1 MQEQKLL
8 YIVGGFTEFGFRT
21 YDAYSVFTDYDD
33 AKHCL
38 KKALLNSYSGNGWKI
53 YKVHSSHFIPTEKE
67 NDDGLHNFNI
77 IKSIMIDKGITG
89 ACKWF
94 DNDEFREFGDVYVQ
108 FYWSY
113 DLKKRT
119 ATLKIDYSL
128 YNYDYN
134 RMPEAMRERY
144 HNKIDK
150 DIYNRVHYLFIP
162 ELKKIMKEHD
172 MDDIRV
178 EFKNKFTGRK
188 INKGFIT
195 KE

>member
-8 YIVGGFTEFGFRT
+8 YIVGWFTEYGFRT
-21 YDAYSVFTDYDD
+21 YDACSVFTDYDD

-67 NDDGLHNFNI
+67 NDDGLHNFDL

-108 FYWSY
+108 YYWSY
-113 DLKKRT
+113 DLKKKT
-119 ATLKIDYSL
+119 ATLHIKSTATIMIHRENFLLPAFLGKVSLSIL
-128 YNYDYN
+128 YNLSF
-134 RMPEAMRERY
+134 
-144 HNKIDK
+144 
-150 DIYNRVHYLFIP
+150 RVFMGMCRLNFI
-162 ELKKIMKEHD
+162 
-172 MDDIRV
+172 
-178 EFKNKFTGRK
+178 
-188 INKGFIT
+188 
-195 KE
+195 